1 MEKPETQ
8 KLSGEGAR
16 TGTRRDR
23 WTGEREGRNGGMKE
37 LEDREKQRQRHQKE
51 TRVERQERSTDRKLE
66 VR

>member
-23 WTGEREGRNGGMKE
+23 WTGEREGRKGGMKE
-37 LEDREKQRQRHQKE
+37 LGDREKQTQRHQKE
-51 TRVERQERSTDRKLE
+51 TRVETRDIY
-66 VR
+66 